1 MSHLSIDVNDIYIK
15 DMKNEEINNDFTIDS
30 HDSPYD
36 VNSLSNNEEEMDEI
50 MDISAS
56 VAHEAILLNKKVYS
70 QNLKEKLNRTLE
82 INAETS
88 VVNTELLNLKKKLN
102 AEAWSNEIEDVMQAW
117 GEKAAGHRELH
128 LNASSHWKSFGDK
141 FYIPVILLT
150 TLGGVSNFGAA
161 NVSTPLLMYMIG
173 TVNMVA
179 AALASLV
186 QYYKPEEKTQA
197 HTATAKYYG
206 TFYRT
211 VQVEL
216 SLCREDRMNYE
227 DMIKYAKNE
236 YDRIQVESPNIPDV
250 IIENFRRAHMRDVV
264 KMNIPEIVSNQYH
277 IKISGR
283 TKYHVKNTNE
293 TNSSVIN
300 A

>member
-1 MSHLSIDVNDIYIK
+1 MDV
-15 DMKNEEINNDFTIDS
+15 
-30 HDSPYD
+30 
-36 VNSLSNNEEEMDEI
+36 
-50 MDISAS
+50 SAS
-56 VAHEAILLNKKVYS
+56 VAHEALLMNKNVYS
-70 QNLKEKLNRTLE
+70 QNLKEKLNRTLKV
-82 INAETS
+82 NSETS
-88 VVNTELLNLKKKLN
+88 VVNSELLNMKKKLN

-117 GEKAAGHRELH
+117 GEKAAGHKELH
-128 LNASSHWKSFGDK
+128 LNAASHWKSFGDK

-161 NVSTPLLMYMIG
+161 NVDTPFIWMYAIG
-173 TVNMVA
+173 SINMFA

-197 HTATAKYYG
+197 HTATAKNYG

-216 SLCREDRMNYE
+216 SLSREDRMNYE

-236 YDRIQVESPNIPDV
+236 YDRIQIEAPNIPDI
-250 IIENFRRAHMRDVV
+250 IIENFRRSHARDVV
-264 KMNIPEIVSNQYH
+264 KMNLPEIVSNQYH

-283 TKYHVKNTNE
+283 TKCQVNNTNA
-293 TNSSVIN
+293 TNISVTN
-300 A
+300 V

>member
-1 MSHLSIDVNDIYIK
+1 MSHLSYSSNDTEDLDIKNCTHDLKYENEIYIA
-15 DMKNEEINNDFTIDS
+15 NEDT
-30 HDSPYD
+30 
-36 VNSLSNNEEEMDEI
+36 LSNEEEMDEM

-56 VAHEAILLNKKVYS
+56 VAHEALLINKNVYS
-70 QNLKEKLNRTLE
+70 QNLKEKLNRTLQ
-82 INAETS
+82 
-88 VVNTELLNLKKKLN
+88 VNSSLVNSELLNMKKKLN

-128 LNASSHWKSFGDK
+128 LNAASYWKEFGDK

-161 NVSTPLLMYMIG
+161 NVDTPFIWMYAIG
-173 TVNMVA
+173 SVNMLA

-197 HTATAKYYG
+197 HTATAKNYG

-216 SLCREDRMNYE
+216 SLSREDRMNYE

-236 YDRIQVESPNIPDV
+236 YDRIQIEAPNIPDI
-250 IIENFRRAHMRDVV
+250 IIENFRRSHARDVI
-264 KMNIPEIVSNQYH
+264 KMNLPEIVSNQYN

-283 TKYHVKNTNE
+283 TKCQVNNTNAINRSV
-293 TNSSVIN
+293 TNV
-300 A
+300 

>member
-1 MSHLSIDVNDIYIK
+1 MSHVSYSSNDEKEIRIENEIYIENEEDIDV
-15 DMKNEEINNDFTIDS
+15 
-30 HDSPYD
+30 
-36 VNSLSNNEEEMDEI
+36 
-50 MDISAS
+50 SAS
-56 VAHEAILLNKKVYS
+56 VAHEALLMNKNVYS
-70 QNLKEKLNRTLE
+70 QNLKEKLNRTLKV
-82 INAETS
+82 NSETS
-88 VVNTELLNLKKKLN
+88 VVNSELLNMKKKLN

-117 GEKAAGHRELH
+117 GEKAAGHKELH
-128 LNASSHWKSFGDK
+128 LNAASHWKSFGDK

-161 NVSTPLLMYMIG
+161 NVDTPFIWMYAIG
-173 TVNMVA
+173 SINMFA

-197 HTATAKYYG
+197 HTATAKNYG

-216 SLCREDRMNYE
+216 SLSREDRMNYE

-236 YDRIQVESPNIPDV
+236 YDRIQIEAPNIPDI
-250 IIENFRRAHMRDVV
+250 IIENFRRSHARDVV
-264 KMNIPEIVSNQYH
+264 KMNLPEIVSNQYH

-283 TKYHVKNTNE
+283 TKCQVNNTNA
-293 TNSSVIN
+293 TNISVTN
-300 A
+300 V

>member
-1 MSHLSIDVNDIYIK
+1 MSHVSNDEKEIQIE
-15 DMKNEEINNDFTIDS
+15 NEDS
-30 HDSPYD
+30 MS
-36 VNSLSNNEEEMDEI
+36 NEEED

-56 VAHEAILLNKKVYS
+56 VVHEALLMNKNVYS
-70 QNLKEKLNRTLE
+70 QNLKEKLNRTLKV
-82 INAETS
+82 NSETS
-88 VVNTELLNLKKKLN
+88 VVNSELLNMKKKLN

-117 GEKAAGHRELH
+117 GEKAAGHKELH
-128 LNASSHWKSFGDK
+128 LNAASHWKSFGDK

-161 NVSTPLLMYMIG
+161 NVDTPFIWMYAIG
-173 TVNMVA
+173 SINMFA

-197 HTATAKYYG
+197 HTATAKNYG

-216 SLCREDRMNYE
+216 SLSREDRMNYE

-236 YDRIQVESPNIPDV
+236 YDRIQIEAPNIPDI
-250 IIENFRRAHMRDVV
+250 IIENFRRSHARDVV
-264 KMNIPEIVSNQYH
+264 KMNLPEIVSNQYH

-283 TKYHVKNTNE
+283 TKCQVNNTNA
-293 TNSSVIN
+293 TNISVTN
-300 A
+300 V

>member
-1 MSHLSIDVNDIYIK
+1 MSHVSYSSNDEKEIRIENEIYI
-15 DMKNEEINNDFTIDS
+15 E
-30 HDSPYD
+30 
-36 VNSLSNNEEEMDEI
+36 NEEEDMDV
-50 MDISAS
+50 SAS
-56 VAHEAILLNKKVYS
+56 VAHEALLMNKNVYS
-70 QNLKEKLNRTLE
+70 QNLKEKLNRTLKV
-82 INAETS
+82 NSETS
-88 VVNTELLNLKKKLN
+88 VVNSELLNMKKKLN

-117 GEKAAGHRELH
+117 GEKAAGHKELH
-128 LNASSHWKSFGDK
+128 LNAASHWKSFGDK

-161 NVSTPLLMYMIG
+161 NVDTPFIWMYAIG
-173 TVNMVA
+173 SINMFA

-197 HTATAKYYG
+197 HTATAKNYG

-216 SLCREDRMNYE
+216 SLSREDRMNYE

-236 YDRIQVESPNIPDV
+236 YDRIQIEAPNIPDI
-250 IIENFRRAHMRDVV
+250 IIENFRRSHARDVV
-264 KMNIPEIVSNQYH
+264 KMNLPEIVSNQYH

-283 TKYHVKNTNE
+283 TKCQVNNTNA
-293 TNSSVIN
+293 TNISVTN
-300 A
+300 V

>member
-1 MSHLSIDVNDIYIK
+1 MSHVSY
-15 DMKNEEINNDFTIDS
+15 
-30 HDSPYD
+30 
-36 VNSLSNNEEEMDEI
+36 LSNDEKEIQIENEDSMSNEEED

-56 VAHEAILLNKKVYS
+56 VVHEALLMNKNVYS
-70 QNLKEKLNRTLE
+70 QNLKEKLNRTLKV
-82 INAETS
+82 NSETS
-88 VVNTELLNLKKKLN
+88 VVNSELLNMKKKLN

-117 GEKAAGHRELH
+117 GEKAAGHKELH
-128 LNASSHWKSFGDK
+128 LNAASHWKSFGDK

-161 NVSTPLLMYMIG
+161 NVDTPFIWMYAIG
-173 TVNMVA
+173 SINMFA

-197 HTATAKYYG
+197 HTATAKNYG

-216 SLCREDRMNYE
+216 SLSREDRMNYE

-236 YDRIQVESPNIPDV
+236 YDRIQIEAPNIPDI
-250 IIENFRRAHMRDVV
+250 IIENFRRSHARDVI
-264 KMNIPEIVSNQYH
+264 KMNLPEIVSNQYN

-283 TKYHVKNTNE
+283 TKCQVNNTNA
-293 TNSSVIN
+293 TNISVTN
-300 A
+300 V

>member
-1 MSHLSIDVNDIYIK
+1 MSHVSY
-15 DMKNEEINNDFTIDS
+15 
-30 HDSPYD
+30 
-36 VNSLSNNEEEMDEI
+36 LSNDEKEIQIENEEED

-56 VAHEAILLNKKVYS
+56 VVHEALLMNKNVYS
-70 QNLKEKLNRTLE
+70 QNLKEKLNRTLKV
-82 INAETS
+82 NSETS
-88 VVNTELLNLKKKLN
+88 VVNSELLNMKKKLN

-117 GEKAAGHRELH
+117 GEKAAGHKELH
-128 LNASSHWKSFGDK
+128 LNAASHWKSFGDK

-161 NVSTPLLMYMIG
+161 NVDTPFIWMYAIG
-173 TVNMVA
+173 SINMFA

-197 HTATAKYYG
+197 HTATAKNYG

-216 SLCREDRMNYE
+216 SLSREDRMNYE

-236 YDRIQVESPNIPDV
+236 YDRIQIEAPNIPDI
-250 IIENFRRAHMRDVV
+250 IIENFRRSHARDVI
-264 KMNIPEIVSNQYH
+264 KMNLPEIVNNQYN

-283 TKYHVKNTNE
+283 TKCQVNNTNA
-293 TNSSVIN
+293 TNISVTN
-300 A
+300 V

>member
-1 MSHLSIDVNDIYIK
+1 MSHVSY
-15 DMKNEEINNDFTIDS
+15 
-30 HDSPYD
+30 
-36 VNSLSNNEEEMDEI
+36 LSNDEKEIQIENEDSISNEEED

-56 VAHEAILLNKKVYS
+56 VVHEALLMNKNVYS
-70 QNLKEKLNRTLE
+70 QNLKEKLNRTLKV
-82 INAETS
+82 NSETS
-88 VVNTELLNLKKKLN
+88 VVNSELLNMKKKLN

-117 GEKAAGHRELH
+117 GEKAAGHKELH
-128 LNASSHWKSFGDK
+128 LNAASHWKSFGDK

-161 NVSTPLLMYMIG
+161 NVDTPFIWMYAIG
-173 TVNMVA
+173 SINMFA

-197 HTATAKYYG
+197 HTATAKNYG

-216 SLCREDRMNYE
+216 SLSREDRMNYE

-236 YDRIQVESPNIPDV
+236 YDRIQIEAPNIPDI
-250 IIENFRRAHMRDVV
+250 IIENFRRSHARDVI
-264 KMNIPEIVSNQYH
+264 KMNLPEIVSNQYH

-283 TKYHVKNTNE
+283 TKCQVNNTNA
-293 TNSSVIN
+293 TNRSVTN
-300 A
+300 V

>member
-1 MSHLSIDVNDIYIK
+1 MSHVSYLSNDEKEIRIENEIYI
-15 DMKNEEINNDFTIDS
+15 E
-30 HDSPYD
+30 
-36 VNSLSNNEEEMDEI
+36 NEEEDMDV
-50 MDISAS
+50 SAS
-56 VAHEAILLNKKVYS
+56 VAHEALLMNKNVYS
-70 QNLKEKLNRTLE
+70 QNLKEKLNRTLKV
-82 INAETS
+82 NSETS
-88 VVNTELLNLKKKLN
+88 VVNSELLNMKKKLN

-117 GEKAAGHRELH
+117 GEKAAGHKELH
-128 LNASSHWKSFGDK
+128 LNAASHWKSFGDK

-161 NVSTPLLMYMIG
+161 NVDTPFIWMYAIG
-173 TVNMVA
+173 SINMFA

-197 HTATAKYYG
+197 HTATAKNYG

-216 SLCREDRMNYE
+216 SLSREDRMNYE

-236 YDRIQVESPNIPDV
+236 YDRIQIEAPNIPDI
-250 IIENFRRAHMRDVV
+250 IIENFRRSHARDVI
-264 KMNIPEIVSNQYH
+264 KMNLPEIVNNQYN

-283 TKYHVKNTNE
+283 TKCQVNNTNA
-293 TNSSVIN
+293 TNISVTN
-300 A
+300 V

>member
-1 MSHLSIDVNDIYIK
+1 MSHVSYSSNDEKEIRIENEIYI
-15 DMKNEEINNDFTIDS
+15 E
-30 HDSPYD
+30 
-36 VNSLSNNEEEMDEI
+36 NEEEYMDV
-50 MDISAS
+50 SAS
-56 VAHEAILLNKKVYS
+56 VAHEALLMNKNVYS
-70 QNLKEKLNRTLE
+70 QNLKEKLNRTLKV
-82 INAETS
+82 NSETS
-88 VVNTELLNLKKKLN
+88 VVNSELLNMKKKLN

-117 GEKAAGHRELH
+117 GEKAAGHKELH
-128 LNASSHWKSFGDK
+128 LNAASHWKSFGDK

-161 NVSTPLLMYMIG
+161 NVDTPFIWMYAIG
-173 TVNMVA
+173 SINMFA

-197 HTATAKYYG
+197 HTATAKNYG

-216 SLCREDRMNYE
+216 SLSREDRMNYE

-236 YDRIQVESPNIPDV
+236 YDRIQIEAPNIPDI
-250 IIENFRRAHMRDVV
+250 IIENFRRSHARDVV
-264 KMNIPEIVSNQYH
+264 KMNLPEIVSNQYH

-283 TKYHVKNTNE
+283 TKCQVNNTNA
-293 TNSSVIN
+293 TNISVTN
-300 A
+300 V

>member
-1 MSHLSIDVNDIYIK
+1 MSHVSDSSNDEKEIRIENEIYIE
-15 DMKNEEINNDFTIDS
+15 NEEDM
-30 HDSPYD
+30 D
-36 VNSLSNNEEEMDEI
+36 V
-50 MDISAS
+50 SAS
-56 VAHEAILLNKKVYS
+56 VAHEALLMNKNVYS
-70 QNLKEKLNRTLE
+70 QNLKEKLNRTLKVNSE
-82 INAETS
+82 SS
-88 VVNTELLNLKKKLN
+88 VVNSELLNMKKKLN

-117 GEKAAGHRELH
+117 GEKAAGHKELH
-128 LNASSHWKSFGDK
+128 LNAASHWKNFGDK

-161 NVSTPLLMYMIG
+161 NVDTPFIWMYAIG
-173 TVNMVA
+173 SINIVA

-197 HTATAKYYG
+197 HTATAKNYG

-216 SLCREDRMNYE
+216 SLSREDRMNYE

-236 YDRIQVESPNIPDV
+236 YDRIQIESPNIPDI
-250 IIENFRRAHMRDVV
+250 IIENFRRSHARDVI
-264 KMNIPEIVSNQYH
+264 KMNLPEIVSNQYH

-283 TKYHVKNTNE
+283 TKCQVNNTNA
-293 TNSSVIN
+293 TNISVTN
-300 A
+300 V